1 MPRLISADVLDSMA
15 DDWTITDDSI
25 DRGPITTWPAPKL
38 GPDDR
43 TPTLGPTQ
51 TMTRSGLPDAYAFL
65 REKESPPK
73 SSIDDP
79 LDPARGV
86 PFSDAMGLM
95 LPYRPGQSMRGIPQY
110 RTLPSPSWRPDAR
123 YAGVDMYEAG
133 MLIRNFLARTD
144 AGALD
149 DAGMP
154 ASWYDVISRAE
165 EQFISLLKQWSDGKF
180 LQSDVDKVHRA
191 FVDIR
196 NTATSDSKWNS
207 FNRAK
212 VLTFKLLDNVD
223 APIISGGTSTVSS
236 LRSSKGAP
244 TTPIVRA
251 PMSVQHG
258 AHRAE
263 FDRMWK
269 ALENHVNNQRGLLGD
284 IGSAVGSAVSS
295 VGSAAVGVGKGV
307 FSVAKGIATPVAAL
321 VTSPVKLASDIA
333 QGKNVFESL
342 KDTVKRDFASVKEV
356 APYAQAVISFVP
368 GVGAGVNAA
377 IAAGAAIAQGQPIT
391 SALVAGVKNALP
403 GGPLAAQAFD
413 AAYQVARGANVGD
426 VALQA
431 LVNQIPGGE
440 IAKQAAHAA
449 IAVAK
454 GQNLQQAALGVVK
467 AAALDG
473 VVQLPGGNVT
483 TEAAVDLLS
492 GKSAKDVVMN
502 TAQSQ
507 LQKLA
512 GSDITKAAVDLASG
526 RSAKDVALGAA
537 QSQLQKWAGSDVTK
551 TAVDL
556 ASGKSVKDVALG
568 AAKDQAMQ
576 FTNQLSPFAVGPMNA
591 TGPRI
596 LATMKPEALP
606 GLLSKEAK
614 LAAQSF
620 LQTPSLRSLPIA
632 EVARQLN
639 LPAHIVREGAASVLQ
654 SVQRSGGAAIP
665 MLASAKAIEQKIPFQ
680 ATFDQMMSHVASRAA
695 PPAYS
700 HNANTQRA
708 AQLRQNANVFRS
720 LQAQGLGAG
729 ALDPKLMPTIRQGSS
744 GDAVIAWQK
753 IIGVAADGKFGPQTT
768 AATKAFQQQKGL
780 VADGIVGPQSW
791 LAGLGSVLTTP
802 ITPGGPPVT
811 PTAPPPSSTPV
822 LTGAMPIIRRG
833 STGAAVKTWQG
844 YLGITADGSFGPDT
858 EAKTKTFQAQNGL
871 VVDGIVGPN
880 TWAKAMSGTSTTPV
894 PTPGRGPVIV
904 STPPITL
911 PPIIPGTPPIVVP
924 PVVITEP
931 PPGSPP
937 GTPPIISTTSPPGM
951 PPFPTTSTPAT
962 PPGMP
967 PGIPTTSMPPG
978 MPPPIVTRPP
988 TGPTAPP
995 SSKPSLVPIAV
1006 GLGLLALVMGGTAKK
1021 LI

>member
-1 MPRLISADVLDSMA
+1 VPRLISADVLDSMA

-38 GPDDR
+38 GSDDR
-43 TPTLGPTQ
+43 TPALGPKQ
-51 TMTRSGLPDAYAFL
+51 ALTRSGLPDAYAFL

-79 LDPARGV
+79 LDPAPGV
-86 PFSDAMGLM
+86 PYADAMGLM
-95 LPYRPGQSMRGIPQY
+95 IPYRPGQSMRGVPQY

-133 MLIRNFLARTD
+133 MLVRKFLARTD

-154 ASWYDVISRAE
+154 ASWYDGIGQVMHGLLDRFRSWGKLADADAKKL
-165 EQFISLLKQWSDGKF
+165 EQLFRDLMAHATDGE
-180 LQSDVDKVHRA
+180 
-191 FVDIR
+191 
-196 NTATSDSKWNS
+196 KWNRFNQAKNFS
-207 FNRAK
+207 FQLLSKVNADASQTVARRAD
-212 VLTFKLLDNVD
+212 LTRVWQALEAHINNQGGFLSGIGD
-223 APIISGGTSTVSS
+223 ALKSVGSTV
-236 LRSSKGAP
+236 G
-244 TTPIVRA
+244 
-251 PMSVQHG
+251 G
-258 AHRAE
+258 
-263 FDRMWK
+263 
-269 ALENHVNNQRGLLGD
+269 
-284 IGSAVGSAVSS
+284 AVGS
-295 VGSAAVGVGKGV
+295 VGKGV
-307 FSVAKGIATPVAAL
+307 VGIAKGIATPVAAL
-321 VTSPVKLASDIA
+321 VTSPIKLASDIA

-342 KDTVKRDFASVKEV
+342 KDTVKRDFSSIKEV

-413 AAYQVARGANVGD
+413 TAYQVARGANVGD
-426 VALQA
+426 AALQA

-440 IAKQAAHAA
+440 VAKQAAQAA

-467 AAALDG
+467 AAALG
-473 VVQLPGGNVT
+473 GAVQLPGGSVT
-483 TEAAVDLLS
+483 TQAAVDLLS
-492 GKSAKDVVMN
+492 GKSAKDVVM
-502 TAQSQ
+502 TAAQSQ
-507 LQKLA
+507 LQKVA
-512 GSDITKAAVDLASG
+512 GSDVTKAAVDLASG
-526 RSAKDVALGAA
+526 
-537 QSQLQKWAGSDVTK
+537 
-551 TAVDL
+551 
-556 ASGKSVKDVALG
+556 KSVTDVALG
-568 AAKDQAMQ
+568 AAKDQAMH
-576 FTNQLSPFAVGPMNA
+576 FTNKLSPFAVGPMNS

-596 LATMKPEALP
+596 LNTMKPEALP

-620 LQTPSLRSLPIA
+620 LQTPALRSMPIA
-632 EVARQLN
+632 DVARKLN
-639 LPAHIVREGAASVLQ
+639 LPAHVVREGAASVLQ

-665 MLASAKAIEQKIPFQ
+665 MLSGAKAIEQKIPFQ

-700 HNANTQRA
+700 HNANTARA
-708 AQLRQNANVFRS
+708 AQLRQNASVFRA

-780 VADGIVGPQSW
+780 VADGIVGSQSW

-822 LTGAMPIIRRG
+822 LTGAMPIIKRG

-844 YLGITADGSFGPDT
+844 YLGIAADGDFGPDT
-858 EAKTKTFQAQNGL
+858 EAKTKTFQAKNGL
-871 VVDGIVGPN
+871 VADGIVGPN

-894 PTPGRGPVIV
+894 STPGSGPVVI

-924 PVVITEP
+924 PVIITEP

-937 GTPPIISTTSPPGM
+937 GTPPIITTTTPPGL

-967 PGIPTTSMPPG
+967 PGIPTTSTPPG
-978 MPPPIVTRPP
+978 MPPPIVTKPP
-988 TGPTAPP
+988 TSGPPA
-995 SSKPSLVPIAV
+995 SKPSLLPIAV
-1006 GLGLLALVMGGTAKK
+1006 GLGLLALIMGGTAKK